1 MHKGGGDDMATRVK
15 TVTVKGKQHAF
26 DALTRPDA
34 LAVALGVSGKQ
45 LRGFLRSR
53 YALGTPER
61 NAMQPGGK
69 ASSWTLTRDAIAGAI
84 KHYAPPKA

>member
-1 MHKGGGDDMATRVK
+1 MASRVK
-15 TVTVKGKQHAF
+15 TITVRGKAHAA

-34 LAVALGVSGKQ
+34 LAVALGVTGKQ
-45 LRGFLRSR
+45 LRGYLRAR

-69 ASSWTLTRDAIAGAI
+69 AASWTLTRDAIAGAV

>member
-1 MHKGGGDDMATRVK
+1 MATRVK
-15 TVTVKGKQHAF
+15 TVTVKGKSHAF
-26 DALTRPDA
+26 EALTRPDA
-34 LAVALGVSGKQ
+34 LAVALGISGKQ
-45 LRGFLRSR
+45 LRGYLRSR
-53 YALGTPER
+53 YALGSADR